1 MIRRLPSKQKN
12 SPVHRERDP
21 NATRKLAALLLCG
34 LLLSSG
40 FVYAAQQHFAALQ
53 LGYRS
58 ESLRRER
65 DRLLEEQHK
74 LLLQREEAA
83 SPARLERAARQ
94 IGMQA
99 VEPAQIGSPKDPKD
113 SPNNTSPAVGPATTN
128 SSASAAKSTGTG
140 R

>member
-1 MIRRLPSKQKN
+1 
-12 SPVHRERDP
+12 VHRERDP

-34 LLLSSG
+34 LVLSSG

-53 LGYRS
+53 LGYHS

-99 VEPAQIGSPKDPKD
+99 VEPAQIGSPKDPKG

-128 SSASAAKSTGTG
+128 SSASAAKGTGTG